1 MILFK
6 LDQITQ
12 TFVPIFI
19 SVYCNLC
26 PCLMVEIK
34 RISIF
39 FTDACILIN
48 NPLELYA
55 YQYISLHWKKQ
66 IFEGTNKM
74 LQY

>member
-1 MILFK
+1 
-6 LDQITQ
+6 
-12 TFVPIFI
+12 
-19 SVYCNLC
+19 
-26 PCLMVEIK
+26 MVEIK
-34 RISIF
+34 RIYIF

-74 LQY
+74 FQFS